1 MDLYEAIQIGF
12 ISSFIMGPVFWSLLE
27 TSILKGFKAAVFF
40 DIGVIIADICFL
52 AVCFLGS
59 VQLKKDD
66 ANSQGLYILGGTIL
80 IVYGV
85 FMWINRRKKNRKKLK
100 IKKFKENYFGLIAKG
115 FAINILNVGVLIYWG
130 AIALLQKPEEGQRLS
145 SFVLFFSVV
154 LITYFITDL
163 VKIYFAN
170 RFKNIL
176 TGKGIVIVNTVMSL
190 ILVGIGAYFIL
201 FDGGII

>member
-1 MDLYEAIQIGF
+1 MDLFEAIQIGF

-66 ANSQGLYILGGTIL
+66 ENSQGLYILGGTIL
-80 IVYGV
+80 IIYGV
-85 FMWINRRKKNRKKLK
+85 FMWINRRKKNRKKPK

-130 AIALLQKPEEGQRLS
+130 AIALLQKPAEGQRLS
-145 SFVLFFSVV
+145 SFVIFFSVI
-154 LITYFITDL
+154 LLTYFITDL

-176 TGKGIVIVNTVMSL
+176 TGKGIVIVNTIMSL
-190 ILVGIGAYFIL
+190 ILIGIGVYFIV

>member
-1 MDLYEAIQIGF
+1 VDLYEAIQIGF